1 MTFVKTTKGKVFGG
15 YADMSWDSRGKST
28 IGKGESYLFGFKDDL
43 NLVKCKCINV
53 SVEMVCSKDHL
64 VAFGQGRDLII
75 KANSNKNKESYSSL
89 GSNYEIQDF
98 EDDSLAGERNF

>member
-1 MTFVKTTKGKVFGG
+1 
-15 YADMSWDSRGKST
+15 MSWDSRGKST

-75 KANSNKNKESYSSL
+75 KANSNKNKDIFYDPKRTI
-89 GSNYEIQDF
+89 NI
-98 EDDSLAGERNF
+98 